1 MVDVECCTFCYQPS
15 DPNLCARKGWPLPAM
30 HPGVVLSAE
39 FRRSGGIQC
48 VHSRYT
54 LFRAGYNKGRV
65 VRAIELTRGVHH
77 SATCFSNDD
86 GGCCQVPAVK
96 AKLVIGISSTRGQV
110 AECQSGAPNDADP
123 GSEGRMWVSGR
134 GHALTWRAQGVSPSV
149 PHLLVGTLHTQK

>member
-1 MVDVECCTFCYQPS
+1 MCEERLATACHAPWCGLVCRIQTKRRDPVCT
-15 DPNLCARKGWPLPAM
+15 L
-30 HPGVVLSAE
+30 
-39 FRRSGGIQC
+39 
-48 VHSRYT
+48 RYT

-77 SATCFSNDD
+77 STTCFSNDD

-96 AKLVIGISSTRGQV
+96 AELVIGISSTRGQV